1 MEGRK
6 RKIKLQPKEL
16 FQEGGKAD
24 QGNSPARFHQ
34 QVSQGDTNSLL
45 EDQLKYL
52 LRKQKLK
59 FQE

>member
-1 MEGRK
+1 MEGRQH
-6 RKIKLQPKEL
+6 KIKMQPREL
-16 FQEGGKAD
+16 FQEDEKAD

-52 LRKQKLK
+52 LRKQ
-59 FQE
+59 

>member
-1 MEGRK
+1 MEGRQ

-34 QVSQGDTNSLL
+34 QAFQEDTNSLL
-45 EDQLKYL
+45 AGQLKYL
-52 LRKQKLK
+52 LRKQ
-59 FQE
+59 

>member
-1 MEGRK
+1 MEGRQH
-6 RKIKLQPKEL
+6 KIKLQPKEL

-34 QVSQGDTNSLL
+34 QVFQGGTNNLL

-52 LRKQKLK
+52 LRKR
-59 FQE
+59 